1 MKLSIVIICWNDAE
15 CLGPCLE
22 SIYAQKLPF
31 DFEVI
36 VSDNASTDGSAELV
50 KTRFPEAF
58 VLENRGN
65 LGFGP
70 GNNAGAAL
78 ATGEYLFILN
88 PDTLVHSG
96 SLQRLVAFLD
106 AHPDAGMV
114 GPRVLNTDGTFQLS
128 AHPLPSFAVFF
139 VKALFLRGLGYLS
152 PHFPADEY
160 MGWEGE
166 KTRTVG
172 YCAACAV
179 MLRTDLYRELGGFD
193 PRFKHQF
200 EDADLCAQI
209 WQRKLAVYFYPWA
222 TITHI
227 RGVNRGRYPLSVLEK
242 AEHSKYTYFAKHF
255 GHLGLLRLISII
267 HCSLR
272 AAGLYLLGR
281 KERARTFASLLTGHL
296 YDKFK
301 VISSN

>member
-15 CLGPCLE
+15 CLGACLE
-22 SIYAQKLPF
+22 SIYAQKPSF

-36 VSDNASTDGSAELV
+36 LTDNGSTDGSLDLV
-50 KTRFPEAF
+50 RKDFPQTRIAD
-58 VLENRGN
+58 NGRN

-70 GNNAGAAL
+70 GNNAGVEL
-78 ATGEYLFILN
+78 AKGEYLFILN
-88 PDTLVHSG
+88 PDTLVHWG
-96 SLQRLVAFLD
+96 TLERLVAFLN
-106 AHPDAGMV
+106 ATPEAGMV

-128 AHPLPSFAVFF
+128 AHPLPSFPRFL
-139 VKALFLRGLGYLS
+139 VKALFLRFLGYLS
-152 PHFPADEY
+152 PRFPADEY
-160 MGWEGE
+160 MGWTGD

-179 MLRTDLYRELGGFD
+179 ALRTDLYRELGGFD

-209 WQRKLAVYFYPWA
+209 WKKGLAVYFYPEA

-242 AEHSKYTYFAKHF
+242 AEHSKYTYFEKHYRRT
-255 GHLGLLRLISII
+255 GLLRLISII
-267 HCSLR
+267 HCSVRAVGLR
-272 AAGLYLLGR
+272 LLGR
-281 KERARTFASLLTGHL
+281 KERARTFASLLAGHWKSRFSL
-296 YDKFK
+296 G
-301 VISSN
+301 S